1 MKYEILIFDADE
13 TLFDFRK
20 SEEYAIKNTLID
32 FNIEYKREEHL
43 TIYRDINDTLWREYE
58 KGNITQKELKIKR
71 FKILSNTLNIKFDE
85 NEFAKVYIKYL
96 SNSSF
101 LYKNSLPLV
110 KDLHIDY
117 KLLIITNGL
126 SNVQNNRIKKSPI
139 GKYFEDIIISEEVG
153 FQKPNPEIFE
163 YALRR
168 FNGIDKNKFLMIG
181 DSLTSDIKGGINFGI
196 DTCWFNPNKLINET
210 DLNPTYE
217 ISDITEVKNI
227 LKEA

>member
-1 MKYEILIFDADE
+1 MNYEVLIFDADD

-20 SEEYAIKNTLID
+20 SEEYAIKNTMID
-32 FNIEYKREEHL
+32 FNIEYKREKHL
-43 TIYRDINDTLWREYE
+43 NMYRNINDALWKKYE
-58 KGNITQKELKIKR
+58 KGNITQKKLKIER
-71 FKILSNTLNIKFDE
+71 FKIFSEKLNITFDE
-85 NEFAKVYIKYL
+85 DEFAKVYMKYL
-96 SNSSF
+96 ASSSF
-101 LYKNSLPLV
+101 LYKESMPLI
-110 KDLHIDY
+110 KDLHKDY

-126 SNVQNNRIKKSPI
+126 SDVQNNRIRKSPI

-196 DTCWFNPNKLINET
+196 DTC
-210 DLNPTYE
+210 
-217 ISDITEVKNI
+217 
-227 LKEA
+227 